1 MFCWQKT
8 ILRMRPAVPPVRFCM
23 LMINN
28 TSCATFSANWS
39 SVVRMCLLCS
49 LNITYHK
56 LYLHVFSPNISIRT
70 SRHKH
75 PHYVL
80 MWRRIQFSCQQAGAE
95 MWSVSETFSPHAGHN
110 ETIFQAPVPT
120 IKTSCRDK
128 VSLISSSCIPPSSL
142 LFLLLA
148 PPDPEMRRRCVVV
161 PVEAD
166 SN

>member
-95 MWSVSETFSPHAGHN
+95 MWSVPDTMRQFSKLLSPPLKLPAGTRWAWSVLPAFH
-110 ETIFQAPVPT
+110 QAAY
-120 IKTSCRDK
+120 
-128 VSLISSSCIPPSSL
+128 SSSCWPRPTPRWGGGVL
-142 LFLLLA
+142 LSRLRLTVI
-148 PPDPEMRRRCVVV
+148 R
-161 PVEAD
+161 
-166 SN
+166 